1 MFDPPAGSKPNK
13 EEKAKKGKK
22 PPKIRH
28 DVAIQKLFAEHIDPA
43 EFEVVD
49 TNEFREN
56 FLYTF
61 KVNQFFERNM
71 PVLER
76 LRDQYN
82 HAGMKVL
89 NPHEALNLVQVVA
102 GLNYLPDRQI

>member
-1 MFDPPAGSKPNK
+1 MKKSKK
-13 EEKAKKGKK
+13 Q
-22 PPKIRH
+22 PKIRH

-76 LRDQYN
+76 LRDEYV
-82 HAGMKVL
+82 HAGKKAL
-89 NPHEALNLVQVVA
+89 NPQEALNLVQVVA
-102 GLNYLPDRQI
+102 GLNYLPDR